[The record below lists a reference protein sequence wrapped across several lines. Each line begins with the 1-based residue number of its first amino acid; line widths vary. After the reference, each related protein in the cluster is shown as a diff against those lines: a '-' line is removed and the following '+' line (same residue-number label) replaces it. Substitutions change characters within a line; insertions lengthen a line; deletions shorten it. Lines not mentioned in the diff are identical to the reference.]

1 MIKNLIFDFSDTL
14 MRFGGLDWLR
24 EVAGDEERAMHIH
37 CTMFMLPEWP
47 IYDKG
52 DLDGET
58 VKTKLAAS
66 LDDGNRELGLRYFDE
81 WYRHH
86 TMIEGI
92 PELLAELKAKGYGIY
107 LLSDY
112 PECFEYNWEKF
123 ADFFQI
129 FDGRGVSYELHS
141 RKRERTAFPLML
153 DRYGLKAEE
162 SYFVDDLGLNIEAAR
177 ECGLRAHQFTTTECL
192 REELNKLGIL

>member
-1 MIKNLIFDFSDTL
+1 MIKNLIFDYSDTL

-37 CTMFMLPEWP
+37 RTMFMLPEWP

-58 VKTKLAAS
+58 VKSKLAAA
-66 LDDGNRELGLRYFDE
+66 LDEGDRELGLRYFDE

-112 PECFEYNWEKF
+112 PECFEYNWGKF

-153 DRYGLKAEE
+153 ERYDLKAEE
-162 SYFVDDLGLNIEAAR
+162 CYFVDDLYLNTDAAT
-177 ECGLRAHQFTTTECL
+177 ECGLCAHLFTNTESL

>member
-1 MIKNLIFDFSDTL
+1 MIKNLIFDYSDTL

-52 DLDGET
+52 NIDGET
-58 VKTKLAAS
+58 VKSKLAAA
-66 LDDGNRELGLRYFDE
+66 LDEGDRELGLRYFDE

-112 PECFEYNWEKF
+112 PECFEYNWGKF

-129 FDGRGVSYELHS
+129 FDGRGVSYELHA

-177 ECGLRAHQFTTTECL
+177 ECGITAHQFTSTENL

>member
-14 MRFGGLDWLR
+14 MRFGGLDWLC
-24 EVAGDEERAMHIH
+24 EKCGEERAMHIH
-37 CTMFMLPEWP
+37 RTMFLLPEWP
-47 IYDKG
+47 IYDRG
-52 DLDGET
+52 ELDGEA
-58 VKTKLAAS
+58 VRSKLKIA
-66 LDDGNRELGLRYFDE
+66 LDENDRELGLRYFDE

-92 PELLAELKAKGYGIY
+92 PELLAELKSKGYGIY

-112 PECFEYNWEKF
+112 PECFEYNWERF
-123 ADFFQI
+123 ADFFRI

-141 RKRERTAFPLML
+141 RKREKKAFSLLL

>member
-1 MIKNLIFDFSDTL
+1 MIKNLIFDYSDTL

-24 EVAGDEERAMHIH
+24 EAAGDEERAMRIH
-37 CTMFMLPEWP
+37 RAMFLLPEWAV
-47 IYDKG
+47 YDRG
-52 DLDGET
+52 EIDGET
-58 VKTKLAAS
+58 VKSRLKAS
-66 LDDGNRELGLRYFDE
+66 LDDSDCELGLRYFDE

-86 TMIEGI
+86 TMIAGI

-112 PECFEYNWEKF
+112 PECFEYNWGKF

-153 DRYGLKAEE
+153 DRYSLKAEE
-162 SYFVDDLGLNIEAAR
+162 SYFVDDLGLNIEAAL
-177 ECGLRAHQFTTTECL
+177 ECGLRAHQFTSSEHL
-192 REELNKLGIL
+192 RDALTKLNIL